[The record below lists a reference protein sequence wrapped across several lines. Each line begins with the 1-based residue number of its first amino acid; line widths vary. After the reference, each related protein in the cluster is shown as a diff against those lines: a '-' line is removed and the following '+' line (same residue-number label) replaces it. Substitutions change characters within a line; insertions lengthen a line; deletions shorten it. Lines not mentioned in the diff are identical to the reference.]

1 VQKKSGG
8 SAYGT
13 CILLLSS
20 YIGQKSDRE
29 KNMEVLKPTRLRPGD
44 VIGLVAPASR
54 PSADERVEKG
64 VQYLEH
70 LGYRVKVGRHVYD
83 LHGYL
88 AGRDEDRAGDF
99 NEMIRDKN
107 VKAIFTVRGGY
118 GTPRILQL
126 LDYRTLAQNPKII
139 AGYSDIT
146 GLQLAIFRKIGLVT
160 FSGPMIGVEMWN
172 EIDPFTEESFWQ
184 QLTSGKKI
192 GILKNPEGEPEV
204 ILRGGKAQ
212 GRLLGGNLSLT
223 VSLMGTPFMPALRGS
238 ILVLEDVDEEPHR
251 IDRMLAQM
259 LNGGILGSLAGLAF
273 GKFTECVPS
282 DSDDPSL
289 TLEQVQHEYMEK
301 IHCPVVAGIQYGHVP
316 KKFTIPLGLRA
327 ILNTKQGSLKV
338 IESGVL

>member
-1 VQKKSGG
+1 
-8 SAYGT
+8 
-13 CILLLSS
+13 
-20 YIGQKSDRE
+20 
-29 KNMEVLKPTRLRPGD
+29 MEVLKPKRLHPGD

-54 PSADERVEKG
+54 PSADEKVEKG
-64 VQYLEH
+64 VQYLER

-107 VKAIFTVRGGY
+107 VKAIFTIRGGY
-118 GTPRILQL
+118 GTPRILRF

-146 GLQLAIFRKIGLVT
+146 GLQLAVFRKIGLVT

-172 EIDPFTEESFWQ
+172 EIDPFTEESFWRQ
-184 QLTSGKKI
+184 VTSGKKI
-192 GILKNPEGEPEV
+192 GILKNPEGEPAI
-204 ILRGGKAQ
+204 ILRSGKAQ
-212 GRLLGGNLSLT
+212 GQLLGGNLSLT
-223 VSLMGTPFMPALRGS
+223 VSLMGTPFMPPTRGS

-259 LNGGILGSLAGLAF
+259 LNGGILPSLAGLVF
-273 GKFTECVPS
+273 GKFIECVPG
-282 DSDDPSL
+282 DPDEPNL
-289 TLEQVQHEYMEK
+289 TLEQVQYEYTQK
-301 IHCPVVAGIQYGHVP
+301 IKCPVVAGIQYGHVP
-316 KKFTIPLGLRA
+316 KKFTIPFGLQA
-327 ILNTKQGSLKV
+327 TLDTKHGSLNV